1 MSDVRRILVIANE
14 TCPGHRLADEL
25 RARAG
30 GGPSEVLIVAPA
42 LTGRLRHLFSD
53 TDGALERA
61 RERVDESV
69 AALAEQGV
77 QARGEVGD
85 EDPIMAI
92 RDALATFPADE
103 LIISTHP
110 PARSHWLEKRVV
122 ERARED
128 FEVPVTHIVVDMEA
142 EAATGS
148 PASAQRSS

>member
-14 TCPGHRLADEL
+14 TCPGHRLAEEL

-30 GGPSEVLIVAPA
+30 SGASEVLIVAPA

-53 TDGALERA
+53 TDGALQRA

-69 AALAEQGV
+69 AALAAQGV
-77 QARGEVGD
+77 HARGEVGD
-85 EDPIMAI
+85 EDPILAI

-110 PARSHWLEKRVV
+110 PKRSHWLEKRVV
-122 ERARED
+122 ERAHD
-128 FEVPVTHIVVDMEA
+128 FGVPVTHIVVDLQA
-142 EAATGS
+142 EAATGAH
-148 PASAQRSS
+148 ASARGT

>member
-14 TCPGHRLADEL
+14 TCPGHRLAEEL
-25 RARAG
+25 RARTG
-30 GGPSEVLIVAPA
+30 SGQSEVLIVAPA

-53 TDGALERA
+53 VDGALHRA

-122 ERARED
+122 ERAREA
-128 FEVPVTHIVVDMEA
+128 FAVPVTHIVVDMEA

-148 PASAQRSS
+148 HASAQRSS

>member
-14 TCPGHRLADEL
+14 TCPGRRLADEL

-30 GGPSEVLIVAPA
+30 SGATEVLIVAPA

-53 TDGALERA
+53 TDGALQRA

-69 AALAEQGV
+69 AALATQGV
-77 QARGEVGD
+77 HARGEVGD

-110 PARSHWLEKRVV
+110 PTRSHWLEKRVV
-122 ERARED
+122 EQARESFD
-128 FEVPVTHIVVDMEA
+128 VPVTHIVVDMQA
-142 EAATGS
+142 EAATRS
-148 PASAQRSS
+148 PASAQARS